1 MTNQI
6 EITNSE
12 LLNITE
18 TAKSEFE
25 KSERVLK
32 SMSAKAEAVRVAYE
46 KALADVS
53 TAEKYAD
60 DCAHALMGHVAALN
74 QNITGNV
81 AVRRSRFGWTLVCIM
96 AGVAVCG
103 CYMAARMWM

>member
-1 MTNQI
+1 
-6 EITNSE
+6 
-12 LLNITE
+12 
-18 TAKSEFE
+18 
-25 KSERVLK
+25 
-32 SMSAKAEAVRVAYE
+32 
-46 KALADVS
+46 
-53 TAEKYAD
+53 
-60 DCAHALMGHVAALN
+60 MGHVAALN